1 MDYLGDNGA
10 LGLGLTSDQTDKV
23 LQFQDLTGIED
34 MTICRDVLQR
44 HEWNLEVAVQE
55 QLNIREG
62 RPSVYASESRPPAV
76 VSDHFG
82 QHIYYTPPTDGSG
95 SGIKGLLKT
104 VLSFVWNMGYS
115 TLMTVLQL
123 SCRFLGLEY
132 QPPTDPV
139 MEIVEFIR
147 TYEEKYSPEHPVFY
161 QGTFPQVL
169 NDAKRELRFLL
180 VYLHNS
186 NAIDTEKFCRDTLSN
201 PDVVRYVNQ
210 NFLFWGCSINS
221 KEGSRTL
228 NAVKANH
235 YPFLAVLVLKDNR
248 MTIVGRL
255 EGYSDPGL
263 FVQRLSSV
271 VNEYEINLVSA
282 RADRFEASINRSL
295 RSQQDEAFLESLR
308 ADQEKERRKEE
319 QRMAQEAEKAR
330 LEQEAREE
338 EERRQSIAQ
347 EKMDAVYRVPDEPEA
362 SHPDAVHVV
371 FKLPCG
377 SRLERRFLKTHSLE
391 AVFYFVF
398 CHPKAPDSFE
408 ITTNFPKRV
417 LLCRPDSAEFI
428 QTLADA
434 GLKNREVLFVN
445 DLDA

>member
-1 MDYLGDNGA
+1 MDYLGDNG
-10 LGLGLTSDQTDKV
+10 GLGLTSDQTEKV

-44 HEWNLEVAVQE
+44 HQWNLEVAVQE

-76 VSDHFG
+76 VSDHLG

-95 SGIKGLLKT
+95 SGLKGFLKT
-104 VLSFVWNMGYS
+104 MFSFMWNMCYS
-115 TLMTVLQL
+115 TLMTVLQISRRL
-123 SCRFLGLEY
+123 LGLEFR
-132 QPPTDPV
+132 PRTDPV
-139 MEIVEFIR
+139 QEVMEFIK
-147 TYEEKYSPEHPVFY
+147 TYEEKYSREHPVFY
-161 QGTFPQVL
+161 QGTFSQVL

-180 VYLHNS
+180 IYLHDS
-186 NAIDTEKFCRDTLSN
+186 EAADTELFCRDTLSN
-201 PDVVRYVNQ
+201 VNVIRYINQ
-210 NFLFWGCSINS
+210 NFLFWGCSVNS
-221 KEGSRTL
+221 EEGRKTL
-228 NAVKANH
+228 NAVKANYH
-235 YPFLAVLVLKDNR
+235 PFLSVLVLKENR

-263 FVQRLSSV
+263 LVQRLTSV
-271 VNEYEINLVSA
+271 VNEFEINLVSA

-295 RSQQDEAFLESLR
+295 RNQQDEAFMESLR
-308 ADQEKERRKEE
+308 ADQEKERRREE
-319 QRMAQEAEKAR
+319 QRMAKEAERKRA
-330 LEQEAREE
+330 EEEARAE
-338 EERRQSIAQ
+338 EERRQTIAREKINSIL
-347 EKMDAVYRVPDEPEA
+347 RVPDEPDA

-398 CHPKAPDSFE
+398 CHPNAPDSFE

-417 LLCRPDSAEFI
+417 LKCHP
-428 QTLADA
+428 
-434 GLKNREVLFVN
+434 KNREMVETLEEAGDRKSVV
-445 DLDA
+445 